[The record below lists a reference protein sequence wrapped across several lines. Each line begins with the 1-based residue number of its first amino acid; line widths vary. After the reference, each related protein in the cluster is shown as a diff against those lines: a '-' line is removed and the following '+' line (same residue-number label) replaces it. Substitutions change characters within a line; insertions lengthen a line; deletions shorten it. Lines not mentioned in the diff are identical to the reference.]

1 VDNDCQATPGRI
13 FGEGPRS
20 NSQSYRKGRVVMRY
34 KSELEGLEAWAD
46 VPDVWTSGDYN
57 IYIRAYGESAA
68 LDLSRP
74 LCQMA
79 GVLALILGGRVKAEV
94 EGLALDGKMPD
105 LSSMRAEAQ
114 GFLLSA
120 VALPLEITQVV
131 PFGPVEVSE
140 SGTKAK
146 EK

>member
-1 VDNDCQATPGRI
+1 V
-13 FGEGPRS
+13 
-20 NSQSYRKGRVVMRY
+20 KRY

-46 VPDVWTSGDYN
+46 IPDVWMSGDYD
-57 IYIRAYGESAA
+57 IYIRAYSESAA
-68 LDLSRP
+68 LELSRP

-79 GVLALILGGRVKAEV
+79 GVLALILDGRVKAEV
-94 EGLALDGKMPD
+94 EGLVLDGKMPD
-105 LSSMRAEAQ
+105 LSNIRAESQ

-120 VALPLEITQVV
+120 IAPPLELTQVV

-140 SGTKAK
+140 SGTRAK